1 MSNDSTWQ
9 FLICKNHLEVG
20 KTTCVNNTGLEIAV
34 HHLDSGELFATDNI
48 CTHEFAKLSDG
59 WLLGDVLVCPFH
71 GGQFDVRSGK
81 GICRPIEKD
90 LKTYDIKQIEN
101 EVFIRIKKI
110 EGKLH
115 NQS

>member
-1 MSNDSTWQ
+1 VSTDSAWQ

-20 KTTCVNNTGLEIAV
+20 KTTCVKNSGLEIAV

-48 CTHEFAKLSDG
+48 CTHEFAKLSEG

-71 GGQFDVRSGK
+71 GGQFNVRSGK

-90 LKTYDIKQIEN
+90 LKTYEIQLIDNDI
-101 EVFIRIKKI
+101 FIRIKK
-110 EGKLH
+110 
-115 NQS
+115 N